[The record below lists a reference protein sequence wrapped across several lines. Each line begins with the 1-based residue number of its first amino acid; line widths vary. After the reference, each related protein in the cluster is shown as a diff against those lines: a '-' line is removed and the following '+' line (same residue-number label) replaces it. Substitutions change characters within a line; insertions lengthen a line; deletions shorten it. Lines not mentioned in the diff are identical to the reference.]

1 MLNALTGQEAARAED
16 RLFATLDPTSRQ
28 VKLGDGQSVVATDTV
43 GFIHKLP
50 HQLVDAFRATLEEVT
65 RADVLLEVVDGADRH
80 AREHRATV
88 QRVLEDLSAGEKPRV
103 LALNKADLYAAAADP
118 EAPAPMVGEGVP
130 VSAQTGFG
138 LDALRTRMAGVLA
151 DLWEEV
157 DVSVPYHEGEL
168 ISRVRERGSVDV
180 SYRARDVRV
189 RGRLAPSLASEL
201 RAASARWRQA
211 GDRRP

>member
-1 MLNALTGQEAARAED
+1 
-16 RLFATLDPTSRQ
+16 
-28 VKLGDGQSVVATDTV
+28 
-43 GFIHKLP
+43 
-50 HQLVDAFRATLEEVT
+50 
-65 RADVLLEVVDGADRH
+65 
-80 AREHRATV
+80 
-88 QRVLEDLSAGEKPRV
+88 
-103 LALNKADLYAAAADP
+103 
-118 EAPAPMVGEGVP
+118 VP